1 MLFPTTVFAVFFF
14 LVYNLHWMLVG
25 YPRVRKVVL
34 LAASLFFYGFWSWRF
49 ALLLLAS
56 AILNHVAAVHLERL
70 AVANRG
76 ERTRRRLVIFAVA
89 ANLALLGVF
98 KYTGFFFGDFLFPLL
113 RPICVAIG
121 PNAVQWLVHA
131 QETTYP
137 LLARIVLPVGIS
149 FFTFQALSY
158 VLDVYRRETPPAR
171 TWLDFANY
179 LAFFPQLVAGPI
191 VRASHLVPQMER
203 MPSREMPIEVGR
215 ATFLILSGLFKKIV
229 VANWL
234 ATHLADPVFSWP
246 EIYSGP
252 DILLAV
258 YAYAVQIYCDF
269 SAYSDIA
276 IGTGLLMGFNFP
288 LNFNA
293 PYFASSLQD
302 FWRRW
307 HISLSTWL
315 RDYLYIPLGGSRR
328 GTKRTYV
335 NLLVTFLL
343 GGLWH
348 GAAWTFVLWGA
359 FHGAHLTV
367 ERIVR
372 GWWGGGASA
381 KSAPASP
388 WRVWLGRIGIFHV
401 VCFSWILFRGGNLD
415 TVTAMLQGLWNWRSV
430 VPTVAFWNAW
440 PLAVVLVGFAMQFF
454 DGDRLWRVWHRL
466 AAWPSWVLGATAA
479 VVLTIILALGPEGVA
494 PFIYFQF

>member
-1 MLFPTTVFAVFFF
+1 MLFPTTIFATFFF
-14 LVYNLHWMLVG
+14 LVFTLHWSLAG
-25 YPRVRKVVL
+25 WPRIRKTML

-56 AILNHVAAVHLERL
+56 AWLNHAAAVHLERL
-70 AVANRG
+70 AVAPRG
-76 ERTRRRLVIFAVA
+76 ARARRRLVILAVA

-98 KYTGFFFGDFLFPLL
+98 KYTGFLFGDFLFPLL
-113 RPICVAIG
+113 RPLCLALG
-121 PNAVQWLVHA
+121 PNAVTWLVHM
-131 QETTYP
+131 QEAVYP

-158 VLDVYRRETPPAR
+158 VLDVYRRDTPPAR
-171 TWLDFANY
+171 SWLDFANY

-191 VRASHLVPQMER
+191 VRASRLVPQMER
-203 MPSREMPIEVGR
+203 MPARDTPIEAGR
-215 ATFLILSGLFKKIV
+215 ATFLILAGLFKKIV

-246 EIYSGP
+246 EMYSGP

-276 IGTGLLMGFNFP
+276 IGTALLLGFHFP
-288 LNFNA
+288 MNFNA
-293 PYFASSLQD
+293 PYLAPSLRD

-307 HISLSTWL
+307 HISLSSWL

-328 GTKRTYV
+328 GVGRTYR

-359 FHGAHLTV
+359 FHGAYLVV
-367 ERIVR
+367 ERAVCS
-372 GWWGGGASA
+372 WWAGGRKPA
-381 KSAPASP
+381 ASP
-388 WRVWLGRIGIFHV
+388 PPWWRIWLGRIWIFHV
-401 VCFSWILFRGGNLD
+401 VCFSWILFRGGNLE
-415 TVTAMLQGLWNWRSV
+415 TVTALLHGLWNGRRA
-430 VPTVAFWNAW
+430 VPTVAFWQGW
-440 PLAVVLVGFAMQFF
+440 PLAVVLIGWATQVF
-454 DGDRLWRVWHRL
+454 DGDRLWRVWQHL
-466 AAWPSWVLGATAA
+466 LEWPAWALGATAA
-479 VVLTIILALGPEGVA
+479 LVLTIILSLGPEGVA